1 MLQQASC
8 SLQNWQEPL
17 GDVNGNLSLHGGEVT
32 AQDSSSGGAETQ
44 GV

>member
-17 GDVNGNLSLHGGEVT
+17 GDVNGNLSLHGEVT